1 MVCRARDGCV
11 AHPGITQNIDMT
23 PDRTAVVMLVEARHG
38 LSDMQVLAQVLG
50 PLASQ
55 PAGALTWHWIDGGAS
70 PEVRA
75 WLQES
80 PGASGER
87 PALLSP
93 GRSLAGTGSALD
105 ADWLVCVD
113 PADPRAAARLA
124 QWRPDRAAG
133 PAGAMQ
139 PAATVGSSRPVVARG
154 LDAETGT
161 EIGAEVGT
169 WRDWAISRAA
179 WAAVA
184 ADAASTGP
192 ADTTPALADLP
203 LDWAADGLLWRVLQV
218 APAGTAR
225 RLAAAPAWPVPEPAH
240 GHWLRETVYLH
251 GLEHSLVRPLEA
263 GGPARP
269 APRWL
274 QRAALAHL
282 HWFFEVDRRERAP
295 TVFLSAEAAPA
306 FHALMARAL
315 ARIDRAVLDEAAAH
329 FSSAEVFHALRSY
342 QGGAEC
348 TPATLDAY
356 DHHAG
361 LARLRYDVHGEP
373 PAERWLVAGVE
384 RAPAHA
390 KYRACVFFHRRLFR
404 QRIAWVPAPTG
415 ASAELQLA
423 GRPVPVVLGPP
434 SLVAPS
440 APPPAPA
447 ALSAQAARTLDDRK
461 GGQQP
466 LPPWAAGW
474 RVRLLAALAA
484 MPWVRR
490 RYRDAWV
497 FVDRDDGADDSA
509 EHLYRW
515 VREHHPQINAWYL
528 LRPDAPDWPRLAQ
541 EGFRLLAPGL
551 QRKLLALNCRHVISS
566 HTEHEFGMSRA
577 LYGERMRF
585 RYTFLQ
591 HGIIYND
598 LSHWLNPCRFDR
610 VMTSSPQ
617 EHAAMVGDDTGYTY
631 TTREVRRTGL
641 PRHDG
646 LLRHAAQAEAQG
658 TATWVLVMPTW
669 RASLVDERTPEDARM
684 ARFRDSAYATAWRAV
699 LNDRDLIDRLAQAG
713 LTLVFM
719 PHANAAPFLSAFD
732 VPAQVPVVHM
742 VDDQVRRALARARVF
757 VTDYTSAAFEVALLR
772 RPIVY
777 YQFDR
782 DSFYRGGHNWRPGY
796 FDYGRDGF
804 GPVVADAQALKQ
816 QLLALVADGCRP
828 PEPYRQRMAAAMPD
842 RDGLACQRCFDSIVD
857 LG

>member
-1 MVCRARDGCV
+1 LLCRAGQGC
-11 AHPGITQNIDMT
+11 AAGSGITQNINMT
-23 PDRTAVVMLVEARHG
+23 PDRMAVLMLVDARHG
-38 LSDMQVLAQVLG
+38 LSDLQALAQVLG

-55 PAGALTWHWIDGGAS
+55 SAGALTWHWIDGGAS
-70 PEVRA
+70 PQVRA
-75 WLQES
+75 WLQAP
-80 PGASGER
+80 PGAAGER
-87 PALLSP
+87 PALLDP
-93 GRSLAGTGSALD
+93 QHSLAAAASALD

-124 QWRPDRAAG
+124 QWRPDRAAR
-133 PAGAMQ
+133 PADAMQ
-139 PAATVGSSRPVVARG
+139 PVATAGSARPVGARG

-169 WRDWAISRAA
+169 WRDWAIGRAA

-184 ADAASTGP
+184 ADAASAG
-192 ADTTPALADLP
+192 AAGATPALAALP
-203 LDWAADGLLWRVLQV
+203 LDWVADGLLWHVLQV
-218 APAGTAR
+218 APAGTAC
-225 RLAAAPAWPVPEPAH
+225 RLPAASAWLVPEPAH
-240 GHWLRETVYLH
+240 GHWLREAVYQD
-251 GLEHSLVRPLEA
+251 GLDLGLVRPLEA

-282 HWFFEVDRRERAP
+282 KWFFEVDRRERAP
-295 TVFLSAEAAPA
+295 TVFLSVEAAPA

-315 ARIDRAVLDEAAAH
+315 ARIDRAVLDEAAAQ

-373 PAERWLVAGVE
+373 PAERWLVDGAE
-384 RAPAHA
+384 QAPAHA

-404 QRIAWVPAPTG
+404 QRIAWVPAPNG
-415 ASAELQLA
+415 AAAALQLA
-423 GRPVPVVLGPP
+423 GRPVPVYLGPAG
-434 SLVAPS
+434 LVAPA

-447 ALSAQAARTLDDRK
+447 ALCAQAARTLDDRK

-466 LPPWAAGW
+466 LPPGRAGW

-484 MPWVRR
+484 MPWARR

-528 LRPDAPDWPRLAQ
+528 LRPDTPDWPRLEQ

-566 HTEHEFGMSRA
+566 HTEHEFGMDRA
-577 LYGERMRF
+577 LYGDRMRF
-585 RYTFLQ
+585 RYSFLQ
-591 HGIIYND
+591 HGIIKD
-598 LSHWLNPCRFDR
+598 DISHWLNPCRFDR
-610 VMTSSPQ
+610 FITSSPG
-617 EHAAMVGDDTGYTY
+617 EYASIVGDDTTYVYTS
-631 TTREVRRTGL
+631 REVCRTGL
-641 PRHDG
+641 PRHDR
-646 LLRHAAQAEAQG
+646 LLRFAAEAE
-658 TATWVLVMPTW
+658 ARAIEPWVLVMPTW
-669 RASLVDERTPEDARM
+669 RAGLVDQRTPEAERL
-684 ARFRDSAYATAWRAV
+684 AAFRRSDYATAWRDL
-699 LNDRDLIDRLAQAG
+699 LNDQDLAASLARAGLRLA
-713 LTLVFM
+713 FM
-719 PHANAAPFLSAFD
+719 PHANAAPFVEAFD
-732 VPAQVPVVHM
+732 VPAHVTLVHM
-742 VDDQVRRALARARVF
+742 VGDQVQRSFARARLF
-757 VTDYTSAAFEVALLR
+757 ITDYTSAAFEMALLR
-772 RPIVY
+772 RPVLY

-796 FDYGRDGF
+796 FDYERDGF
-804 GPVVADAQALKQ
+804 GPVVFDAAAAKR
-816 QLLALVADGCRP
+816 QLLDLVADGCRP
-828 PEPYRQRMAAAMPD
+828 PESYLRRMAAAMPE
-842 RDGLACQRCFDSIVD
+842 RDGLACQRTFDSIQT